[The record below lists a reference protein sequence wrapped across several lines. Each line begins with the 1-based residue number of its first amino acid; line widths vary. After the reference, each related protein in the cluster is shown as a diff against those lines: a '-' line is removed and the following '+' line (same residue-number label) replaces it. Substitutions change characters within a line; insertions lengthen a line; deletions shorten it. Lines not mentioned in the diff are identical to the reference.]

1 MDRRRLEDAFFLFAS
16 MEMVAKCGI
25 DIGSVPFDN
34 KAVLEKVTDLYYN
47 WFEKKWAGLYFCYK
61 NSIKYLPAIA
71 SINKHC

>member
-1 MDRRRLEDAFFLFAS
+1 MYGLTKAWRCFFLFAS
-16 MEMVAKCGI
+16 MEMVAKCSI

-61 NSIKYLPAIA
+61 HSLKYLPAIA
-71 SINKHC
+71 SQH

>member
-1 MDRRRLEDAFFLFAS
+1 MWH
-16 MEMVAKCGI
+16 

-47 WFEKKWAGLYFCYK
+47 WFEKKWAGLYFFYK
-61 NSIKYLPAIA
+61 NSLKYLPAIA